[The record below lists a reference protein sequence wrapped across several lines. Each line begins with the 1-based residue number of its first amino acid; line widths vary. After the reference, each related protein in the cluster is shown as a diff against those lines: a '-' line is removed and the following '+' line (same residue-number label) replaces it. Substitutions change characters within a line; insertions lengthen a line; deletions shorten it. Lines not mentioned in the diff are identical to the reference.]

1 MMMDQAPSILPTTPA
16 ASEARRR
23 FLAACGSVAVAM
35 PPAISLML
43 GGERNYANAT
53 SAGSIARLGR
63 FPGRPLDRHP
73 SLA

>member
-1 MMMDQAPSILPTTPA
+1 MMMDQAPSILPINPA

-23 FLAACGSVAVAM
+23 FLAACGSAAAM

-43 GGERNYANAT
+43 GGERNYATAT
-53 SAGSIARLGR
+53 SAGSVARLGR

-73 SLA
+73 PIA